1 MNTLKK
7 LVRPLLLFGFLFV
20 VAPTTQAQSYN
31 TTANSEKPKCM
42 ATTNSGYSCSRNA
55 KSGSNFCTQHGTKE
69 INDDGYRYTSTCQ
82 AIAKSTGVQCRNKA
96 KSGSSFCGTHN
107 K

>member
-1 MNTLKK
+1 MTVKK
-7 LVRPLLLFGFLFV
+7 LLRPLLFFGFLFLM
-20 VAPTTQAQSYN
+20 APTAQAQYYN
-31 TTANSEKPKCM
+31 NTSTETEKPKCA

-55 KSGSNFCTQHGTKE
+55 KSGSNFCTQHGTKQV
-69 INDDGYRYTSTCQ
+69 NDDGYRYTSSCQ

-96 KSGSSFCGTHN
+96 KSGSSYCGTHN